1 MYWMSM
7 KKIIPTLLGLV
18 LATSS
23 FATINT
29 VKNDNGAWNQFKQ
42 LSSLDEGYMSDNH
55 STNMKINF
63 KGFRHHNWFKKIYN
77 SIDVSLDL
85 SAK

>member
-29 VKNDNGAWNQFKQ
+29 VKNDNGTWNQFKQ

-55 STNMKINF
+55 STNVKIDF
-63 KGFRHHNWFKKIYN
+63 KEFRHHNWFKKYITLLMYHYLN
-77 SIDVSLDL
+77 QM
-85 SAK
+85 